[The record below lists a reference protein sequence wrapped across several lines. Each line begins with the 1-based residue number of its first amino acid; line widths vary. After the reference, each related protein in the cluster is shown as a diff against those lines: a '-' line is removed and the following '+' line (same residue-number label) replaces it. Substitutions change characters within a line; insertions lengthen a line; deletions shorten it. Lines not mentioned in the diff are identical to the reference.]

1 MQASIQK
8 IATYL
13 SFLVLSVVVAS
24 VGGWATSTSVET
36 WYATLQKPSFNPPSW
51 LFGPVW
57 SILYLLI
64 AISAGM
70 ICQNKFHPLRNK
82 AIFIYLLQLILNL
95 AWSFLFFYFQQPLWA
110 FIEILLLGMMIGVT
124 IILFYRINRIASYL
138 LIPYFLWVSFA
149 SLLNFFLFWLN
160 R

>member
-8 IATYL
+8 IAPYL

-36 WYATLQKPSFNPPSW
+36 WYATLEKPSFNPPSW

>member
-95 AWSFLFFYFQQPLWA
+95 AWSFLFFYFQQLLWA